1 MAELI
6 IPAHLK
12 PARQRINVV
21 FYRYPKLN
29 NRIEVGFPEQF
40 PAPNGAEKIICTTAR
55 EVEKYSALMRE
66 QDKRDAE
73 MSEIERERV
82 EGPMRDYARKDLQH
96 RLANAKNQFNK
107 DFLQWALDRIEE
119 KDRRAKE
126 VRESHMHAEG
136 YEHGK

>member
-21 FYRYPKLN
+21 FYRYAKLN

-66 QDKRDAE
+66 QDRRDAE

-82 EGPMRDYARKDLQH
+82 EGPMRDYVRKDLQS
-96 RLANAKNQFNK
+96 RLAAATNQVNR
-107 DFLQWALDRIEE
+107 DFIRFALAQLDE
-119 KDRRAKE
+119 KDRQAKE
-126 VRESHMHAEG
+126 VRESHMHSEG